1 MKKQDKRKK
10 SETITST
17 EIYTYMV
24 LFAATAISIISIAL
38 GKTSDESKK

>member
-17 EIYTYMV
+17 EIYTYMA
-24 LFAATAISIISIAL
+24 LFAAAATYIISIAL
-38 GKTSDESKK
+38 DKKGSQSGK